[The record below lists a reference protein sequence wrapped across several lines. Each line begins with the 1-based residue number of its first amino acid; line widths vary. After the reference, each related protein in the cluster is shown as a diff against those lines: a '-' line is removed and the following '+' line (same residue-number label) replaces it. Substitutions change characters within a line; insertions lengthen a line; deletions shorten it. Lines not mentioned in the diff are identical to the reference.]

1 MKLPLDFAF
10 NQNNLQDY
18 LDCPRR
24 FQLRH
29 VLRQS
34 WPALVSE
41 PLLVHE
47 ALMEQGQRF
56 HTLAQQYLA
65 GVPPEA
71 LAPGATD
78 LELQAWWDNF
88 LAFSTLLPEGTR
100 RTEFTLQTSLDGFRI
115 LAKYDL
121 LIASPDGR
129 LYIFD
134 WKTSRQRTRRS
145 ALQERVQTRL
155 YPYLTLKAAGHLLP
169 EKTANAARIRMSYWF
184 AAHPGQTETFEYTG
198 GQAQEDEAFLR
209 HWMHEIS
216 GLEQPVLALTGDPRR
231 CRFCNYRS
239 LCERGGQAGSVNEL
253 EDELED
259 SGSPDLDFSSLPEIE
274 F

>member
-1 MKLPLDFAF
+1 MGITRARKELIVTWNTGMRGDCSPARALHALKTYWKTTMKLPLDFAF

-47 ALMEQGQRF
+47 ALMEQGRRF

-155 YPYLTLKAAGHLLP
+155 YPYLALKAAGHLLP

-184 AAHPGQTETFEYTG
+184 AAHPGRRKPSNT
-198 GQAQEDEAFLR
+198 
-209 HWMHEIS
+209 
-216 GLEQPVLALTGDPRR
+216 PRPGAGR
-231 CRFCNYRS
+231 RS
-239 LCERGGQAGSVNEL
+239 VFTS
-253 EDELED
+253 
-259 SGSPDLDFSSLPEIE
+259 LDA
-274 F
+274 